1 MMSVCVVS
9 PEGFSRVFV
18 ACALSMLVSGCGAFS
33 KKSSAESAA
42 PAPVVVQE
50 SIGADLRDLPNVET
64 DLDKATEAQ
73 LPRDVNDAV
82 VRWIDYFEGRGR
94 QHMERY
100 LSRSTRYIP
109 MMKETLRKEGLP
121 DDLVY
126 LALIESGF
134 NSQARSHAG
143 AVGYWQFIRDTGR
156 LYDLEINRMVDQR
169 KDPVLSSQAAARY
182 LKGLYNMFGSWY
194 LAIAAYNVGENKVK
208 RMVMRNQTR
217 DFWELA
223 RRKTLPRETIDYVP
237 KFIAAKLIAKDPIKY
252 GFTTVDY
259 AMPFKY
265 AEITSTQPVDLKKLS
280 ELINVSYEDIQL
292 LNPAYRTQYAPM
304 PKSSSALALRVPVDS
319 QAKAKEVLPE
329 AIVNLD
335 ESVNGHDAVRYV
347 RIKVKRGETIEDFA
361 RRYETS
367 MGSIRKAN
375 RLGRRVTRV
384 RAGTTLRVPVGSM
397 PLVLSTREDGTVVG
411 EMPQFESV
419 EIARGPRS
427 RTKRARSSAAAS
439 PAKKGVHVVRRGD
452 TLSSIARRYS
462 LSLQDLTEANELRNS
477 SQLSIGKKLVIPD

>member
-1 MMSVCVVS
+1 MEVKVVVL
-9 PEGFSRVFV
+9 SRL
-18 ACALSMLVSGCGAFS
+18 ATAISLSLMVSGCSTFS
-33 KKSSAESAA
+33 SSNKVESAA
-42 PAPVVVQE
+42 ATQDSVVVKE
-50 SIGADLRDLPNVET
+50 SVGADIRDLPNVET

-73 LPRDVNDAV
+73 LPRDVNEAV
-82 VRWIDYFEGRGR
+82 VRWIDYFEGKGR
-94 QHMERY
+94 PHMERY

-109 MMKETLRKEGLP
+109 LMKETLRKEGLP
-121 DDLVY
+121 EDLVY

-194 LAIAAYNVGENKVK
+194 LAIASYNVGENKVK

-223 RRKTLPRETIDYVP
+223 RRRSLPRETVDYVP

-265 AEITSTQPVDLKKLS
+265 VEIVSEQPVDLKKLA
-280 ELINVSYEDIQL
+280 ELTNVSYEDIQL

-304 PKSSSALALRVPVDS
+304 PKSSSTLTLRVPVDA
-319 QAKAKEVLPE
+319 QAKAKEVL
-329 AIVNLD
+329 AQCTVNLD

-367 MGSIRKAN
+367 MGSIRRAN

-419 EIARGPRS
+419 EMS
-427 RTKRARSSAAAS
+427 RSSKSRSKRTRSTAATS
-439 PAKKGVHVVRRGD
+439 PAAKGGVHVVRRGD
-452 TLSSIARRYS
+452 TLSSIARRYR
-462 LSLQDLTEANELRNS
+462 LSLQQLAEANHLRNS
-477 SQLSIGKKLVIPD
+477 TQLSVGKKLVIPD